1 MPARTPRSELLKI
14 HNPLLAR
21 LETGDG
27 EGLQLPPSSHLTGP
41 LTRPLTT
48 AYGCWIQLFTVCRVR
63 WCVVYPERGQR
74 DAWQLCP
81 LPLQFVAWPAVAG
94 NRKQNKEIA
103 EIVVCLSG
111 CCCHCCGCCTS
122 AHNIRQ
128 HSDSAAAVFG
138 QSVQDVTH
146 CVHSGRTA
154 AVPPPPRNNNNN
166 SNDSP
171 SDPLLA
177 THATKTFIGERKDS
191 TAPFV
196 LGGKII

>member
-27 EGLQLPPSSHLTGP
+27 EDLQLPPSSHLTGP

-103 EIVVCLSG
+103 EIVVCL
-111 CCCHCCGCCTS
+111 
-122 AHNIRQ
+122 
-128 HSDSAAAVFG
+128 AAA
-138 QSVQDVTH
+138 
-146 CVHSGRTA
+146 A
-154 AVPPPPRNNNNN
+154 AAPPLTTFTSTPTLRRQCLVNQCRMSHTVSTLPGLPPPPRNNNNN

-177 THATKTFIGERKDS
+177 THATKTFIGERKNS

>member
-1 MPARTPRSELLKI
+1 M
-14 HNPLLAR
+14 
-21 LETGDG
+21 
-27 EGLQLPPSSHLTGP
+27 
-41 LTRPLTT
+41 
-48 AYGCWIQLFTVCRVR
+48 
-63 WCVVYPERGQR
+63 YPERGQR

-103 EIVVCLSG
+103 EIVVCLAAAAAAAAAAARPLATF
-111 CCCHCCGCCTS
+111 TS
-122 AHNIRQ
+122 TPTLRRQ
-128 HSDSAAAVFG
+128 SAVFG
-138 QSVQDVTH
+138 QSVQDVTF
-146 CVHSGRTA
+146 CVHSARTA

-177 THATKTFIGERKDS
+177 THATKTFIGERKNS

>member
-103 EIVVCLSG
+103 EIVVCL
-111 CCCHCCGCCTS
+111 
-122 AHNIRQ
+122 
-128 HSDSAAAVFG
+128 AAAAA
-138 QSVQDVTH
+138 
-146 CVHSGRTA
+146 TA
-154 AVPPPPRNNNNN
+154 AAAAPPLTTLTSTPTLRRQCLVNQCRMSHTVSTLPGLPQCRPRHVITIITAMIHRVTL
-166 SNDSP
+166 SSP
-171 SDPLLA
+171 RMQQKLSLGKERIPLPHSCLVA
-177 THATKTFIGERKDS
+177 K
-191 TAPFV
+191 
-196 LGGKII
+196 

>member
-103 EIVVCLSG
+103 EIVVCL
-111 CCCHCCGCCTS
+111 
-122 AHNIRQ
+122 
-128 HSDSAAAVFG
+128 AAA
-138 QSVQDVTH
+138 
-146 CVHSGRTA
+146 A
-154 AVPPPPRNNNNN
+154 AAAPPLTTFTSTLTLRRQCLVNQCRMSHTVSTLAGLPPPPRNNNNN

-177 THATKTFIGERKDS
+177 THATKTFIGERKNS

>member
-1 MPARTPRSELLKI
+1 M
-14 HNPLLAR
+14 
-21 LETGDG
+21 
-27 EGLQLPPSSHLTGP
+27 
-41 LTRPLTT
+41 
-48 AYGCWIQLFTVCRVR
+48 
-63 WCVVYPERGQR
+63 YPERGQR

-103 EIVVCLSG
+103 EIVVCL
-111 CCCHCCGCCTS
+111 
-122 AHNIRQ
+122 
-128 HSDSAAAVFG
+128 AAAA
-138 QSVQDVTH
+138 
-146 CVHSGRTA
+146 TA
-154 AVPPPPRNNNNN
+154 AAAARPLATFTSTPTLRRQCLVNQCRMSHTVSALAGLPPPPRNNNNN

-177 THATKTFIGERKDS
+177 THATKTFIGERKNS